1 MVKNDEELLMYQ
13 AVEPHN
19 HSPSLNQIIKI
30 VPQLSQKELLEL
42 IAYLAQQAQ
51 ATAVAEPN
59 ARYQWHDLAGAAP
72 DLLAGRD
79 AQEWVNQVRADEWDR
94 HVP

>member
-1 MVKNDEELLMYQ
+1 MYQ

-51 ATAVAEPN
+51 ETAVAEPTP
-59 ARYQWHDLAGAAP
+59 RYQWRDIAGAAP
-72 DLLAGRD
+72 GLLAGQD
-79 AQEWVNQVRADEWDR
+79 AQEWVNQVRTDEWDR